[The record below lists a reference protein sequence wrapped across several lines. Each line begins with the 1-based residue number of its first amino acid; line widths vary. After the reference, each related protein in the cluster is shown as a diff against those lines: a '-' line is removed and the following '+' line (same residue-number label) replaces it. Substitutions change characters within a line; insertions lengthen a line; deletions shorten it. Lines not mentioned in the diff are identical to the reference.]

1 MIQTDF
7 DSKLTA
13 PECDFLIDL
22 LTYPTGNVDGD
33 NNYLQRSSQKYK
45 INVRTI
51 KKKLGVQ
58 ADIADGEIEYVVR

>member
-22 LTYPTGNVDGD
+22 LTYPTGNVE
-33 NNYLQRSSQKYK
+33 RSSQKYK